1 MQKSRVRVE
10 LLGLHNKQCACASI
24 SAANLMSIFLCKY
37 EWFMCLCILQL
48 KSNNASQMSMGCFMK
63 LG

>member
-1 MQKSRVRVE
+1 MQQSGVRVE
-10 LLGLHNKQCACASI
+10 LLGLDNKQCACASI

-37 EWFMCLCILQL
+37 EWFMYLCSLQL
-48 KSNNASQMSMGCFMK
+48 KSEDASQMSMGCFMK

>member
-1 MQKSRVRVE
+1 MQKSGVRVE
-10 LLGLHNKQCACASI
+10 LLGLHNKQRACASS

-37 EWFMCLCILQL
+37 KWFMCLCILQL
-48 KSNNASQMSMGCFMK
+48 KSEDSSQMLMGCFMK

>member
-1 MQKSRVRVE
+1 MQKSGVRVE
-10 LLGLHNKQCACASI
+10 LLGLRNKQRACASI

-37 EWFMCLCILQL
+37 KWFMCLCILQL
-48 KSNNASQMSMGCFMK
+48 KSEDGSQMSMGCFMK